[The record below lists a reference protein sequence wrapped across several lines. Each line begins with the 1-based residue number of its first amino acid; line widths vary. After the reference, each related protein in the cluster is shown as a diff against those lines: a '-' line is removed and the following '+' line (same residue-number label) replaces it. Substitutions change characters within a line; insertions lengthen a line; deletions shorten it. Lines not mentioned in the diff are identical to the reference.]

1 MSNEINFSFI
11 DYSFYTRSLDIFTIG
26 CVANPRCE
34 GCCNPEL
41 WDFSQ
46 EGISVSEALKKVQEL
61 NRMFNPLID
70 RILIVGGDPVDGYFL
85 KDGVCDFIQ
94 QVKVLTNKPIY
105 LFTRHELDK
114 VPQKLKDIVDYIK
127 CGPYCPELTTDD
139 NWQYNIKLATSN
151 QKIYS
156 KDKGEF

>member
-46 EGISVSEALKKVQEL
+46 EGISVSEALKKIQEL
-61 NRMFNPLID
+61 NKMFNPLID
-70 RILIVGGDPVDGYFL
+70 RICWRRPCRWIFL
-85 KDGVCDFIQ
+85 KGWSVRF
-94 QVKVLTNKPIY
+94 Y
-105 LFTRHELDK
+105 S
-114 VPQKLKDIVDYIK
+114 
-127 CGPYCPELTTDD
+127 
-139 NWQYNIKLATSN
+139 TS
-151 QKIYS
+151 
-156 KDKGEF
+156 